1 VTGEEATIAVIDAL
15 GAMGVSCMIVGSLAS
30 SFYGMPRATQDADF
44 VLLLKPGLVEGL
56 VGRLGSQ
63 FRLDPQRSFETVTAT
78 HRYVLYPSTG
88 HFCVELFALADDEYD
103 QERFGRRRLVRLW
116 DRDVFIAT
124 PEDVIVT
131 KLLWAH
137 RAGRTKDVNDARG
150 VVLVHSD
157 RLDWDY
163 IERWCDRQ
171 GARPLL
177 EDLRR

>member
-1 VTGEEATIAVIDAL
+1 VTGEETTIAVIDAL
-15 GAMGVSCMIVGSLAS
+15 NTMGVSYMIVGSFAS
-30 SFYGMPRATQDADF
+30 NFYGVPRATQDADF
-44 VLLLKPGLVEGL
+44 VLLMRPGLIEEL
-56 VGRLGSQ
+56 IGRLGPQ
-63 FRLDPQRSFETVTAT
+63 FRFDPQLSFETVTGT
-78 HRYVLYPSTG
+78 HRYVICTSTG
-88 HFCVELFALADDEYD
+88 DFYVELFRLADDEYD
-103 QERFGRRRLVRLW
+103 QERFRRRCRVQLW
-116 DRDVFIAT
+116 DHETCIPT

-171 GARPLL
+171 GTRPLL